1 MLSEFWNH
9 KGWIALVP
17 LALAALAFYAWIA
30 IGAEA
35 RTLQSSGIE
44 VQGTIVDKRRVV
56 RPAPTNTGSGTVM
69 RVSSNDYVTV
79 MFTTGSALD
88 DTLAVQQVEH
98 FVDRDF
104 YEAAT
109 IGDRITLRYLPDDP
123 ERIELVAGGMQ
134 SNSNAAGW
142 VALGMVALSAL
153 LGWLIWTQA
162 AKVHRFKTLGT
173 PILARIAAVAVQS
186 NWTILTLTLPDGRQ
200 VKALPIKPGRA
211 DLVEGAT
218 ITVLSEPGTPGQVML
233 PPN

>member
-1 MLSEFWNH
+1 M
-9 KGWIALVP
+9 
-17 LALAALAFYAWIA
+17 
-30 IGAEA
+30 
-35 RTLQSSGIE
+35 
-44 VQGTIVDKRRVV
+44 QGTIVDKRSIV

-88 DTLAVQQVEH
+88 DTLAVRQVEH

-109 IGDRITLRYLPDDP
+109 IRDRISLRYLPDDP
-123 ERIELVAGGMQ
+123 ERIELVTGGMQ

-173 PILARIAAVAVQS
+173 PVLARIAAVAVQ
-186 NWTILTLTLPDGRQ
+186 NGWTILTLTLTLPDGRE
-200 VKALPIKPGRA
+200 VKALPIKPSRP
-211 DLVEGAT
+211 DLVEGTA

-233 PPN
+233 PSN